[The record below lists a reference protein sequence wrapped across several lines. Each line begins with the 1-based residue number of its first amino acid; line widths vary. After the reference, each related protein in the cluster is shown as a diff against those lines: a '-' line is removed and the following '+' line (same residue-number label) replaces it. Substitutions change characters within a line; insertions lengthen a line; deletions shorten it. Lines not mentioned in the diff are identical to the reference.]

1 VLEAAERAEAGPDP
15 ADSFRIR
22 TEWLEWAASEI
33 EPRLAAGQAIGNYRI
48 RRFIAAGGMGEV
60 YEASDE
66 RIDRR
71 VAVKILHAAS
81 GPRRSQRF
89 LREASLLARLEDP
102 AIVRLYEWGVA
113 EVDGEEIAFMAME
126 FVDGLPLAEAIAR
139 RPWAP
144 RAIVEL
150 VLPVVDAVA
159 YAHGRGVLH
168 RDLKPPNVLVDR
180 EGKARLLDF
189 GVATLLDGTDGL
201 AASATGAASMAG
213 TLAYMSPEQL
223 HGGSAAV
230 TTQSDVYGLGL
241 ILLESIAGRPIFA
254 VAGAGVAE
262 IVRRVVDEPLPPLG
276 SLQPEARGDLEAIV
290 AAAVAR
296 EPGER
301 YASAAALG
309 SDLRRYLAD
318 HPPLVRPPGTLSM
331 LRTLVR
337 RHRRG
342 IAVGAAI
349 GTAAAVGLALA
360 ALQFLRAREAEARS
374 DLLVGQ
380 LVEGSRPIVVDLQ
393 RTLFERGESL
403 SARKAAVEATLGYL
417 RWVREVAGDDERV
430 LEAVARALTEL
441 GQVVGS
447 AGAGSL
453 GDVEGAV
460 AALGE
465 ARTLF
470 ESLIARRST
479 ASRHR
484 GLSDVLALLAMIEI
498 GERKAELLAEA
509 AAEFR
514 RGLAL
519 MPPGEARDRE
529 ERTILV
535 REFYAATAAGDA
547 EVLRASLDRFA
558 ALEPRWRNDAEY
570 WSEVG
575 LAWRY
580 LTQILE
586 QEGDPAACEAAEA
599 CRVALERSN
608 ALGLDGN
615 FSNERHLARNE
626 LSEVVC
632 RVGTVDPETLE
643 SRALAAV
650 ERSRDAWELRP
661 GDNFHRMS
669 HAETMRMFGDA
680 ALRLV
685 DSLGAAERRV
695 FADRAV
701 AAMRGELDRLA
712 ATPVEGERH
721 LREDAVIAEVEARVA
736 SLAGP

>member
-1 VLEAAERAEAGPDP
+1 
-15 ADSFRIR
+15 
-22 TEWLEWAASEI
+22 
-33 EPRLAAGQAIGNYRI
+33 
-48 RRFIAAGGMGEV
+48 
-60 YEASDE
+60 
-66 RIDRR
+66 
-71 VAVKILHAAS
+71 
-81 GPRRSQRF
+81 
-89 LREASLLARLEDP
+89 
-102 AIVRLYEWGVA
+102 
-113 EVDGEEIAFMAME
+113 
-126 FVDGLPLAEAIAR
+126 
-139 RPWAP
+139 
-144 RAIVEL
+144 
-150 VLPVVDAVA
+150 
-159 YAHGRGVLH
+159 
-168 RDLKPPNVLVDR
+168 
-180 EGKARLLDF
+180 
-189 GVATLLDGTDGL
+189 
-201 AASATGAASMAG
+201 
-213 TLAYMSPEQL
+213 
-223 HGGSAAV
+223 
-230 TTQSDVYGLGL
+230 
-241 ILLESIAGRPIFA
+241 
-254 VAGAGVAE
+254 
-262 IVRRVVDEPLPPLG
+262 
-276 SLQPEARGDLEAIV
+276 
-290 AAAVAR
+290 
-296 EPGER
+296 
-301 YASAAALG
+301 
-309 SDLRRYLAD
+309 
-318 HPPLVRPPGTLSM
+318 M

-632 RVGTVDPETLE
+632 RVGHGRSPRSNGPATRGNCGPATTSIGCRTPRRCACSVTRRSGSWTRSEPPNGGCSRTGPSPRCAASSTGSPPPR
-643 SRALAAV
+643 SRA
-650 ERSRDAWELRP
+650 S
-661 GDNFHRMS
+661 GTS
-669 HAETMRMFGDA
+669 
-680 ALRLV
+680 
-685 DSLGAAERRV
+685 
-695 FADRAV
+695 
-701 AAMRGELDRLA
+701 
-712 ATPVEGERH
+712 
-721 LREDAVIAEVEARVA
+721 ARTR
-736 SLAGP
+736 